1 MVILFFV
8 ILGAVNPKGFAG
20 HASKIFDFT
29 TVNFGWFYLLAMVFF
44 VSFCLYLACS
54 KYGRVKLGEDYDKP
68 EYSLF
73 SWISMLFATGFG
85 AGLVFWG
92 VAEPMTH
99 FAAPPYEGVEPRSAE
114 AARLAMRY
122 SFFNWGIHQW
132 SVFAIVGLVLAYQQ
146 FRKKESSL
154 ISSSLTG
161 LIGEKR
167 NHPFLRNMIDIL
179 AVIATVIGVATS
191 FGMAVLQINGGLS
204 YVFSFPN
211 NAWMQLTI
219 VAVMFLMY
227 LTSALTG
234 IDRGIRFLSN
244 LNMGIA
250 LTLMVFVLL
259 SGPTVFILNGLTLGI
274 GDYIQH
280 FVESSFY
287 IPPYSGDT
295 WVYDWTI
302 FYWSWVIAWSPF
314 VGSFVARISRGRTIR
329 EYVLGVMIVPP
340 SIALIWI
347 AVFGGT
353 SLHMDLF
360 YNQSIANAV
369 EKDVTFA
376 FFALL
381 EQMPF
386 PFILSVVAVFLIA
399 VFIITSADS
408 ATFVLG
414 MMTSGG
420 NPDPSILS
428 KLIWGT
434 LMAAITAVL
443 IISSGLDGL
452 QTAALISALPFT
464 VILILMSLSLIKS
477 LRKENV

>member
-1 MVILFFV
+1 M
-8 ILGAVNPKGFAG
+8 
-20 HASKIFDFT
+20 
-29 TVNFGWFYLLAMVFF
+29 
-44 VSFCLYLACS
+44 
-54 KYGRVKLGEDYDKP
+54 
-68 EYSLF
+68 
-73 SWISMLFATGFG
+73 
-85 AGLVFWG
+85 
-92 VAEPMTH
+92 
-99 FAAPPYEGVEPRSAE
+99 
-114 AARLAMRY
+114 
-122 SFFNWGIHQW
+122 
-132 SVFAIVGLVLAYQQ
+132 
-146 FRKKESSL
+146 
-154 ISSSLTG
+154 
-161 LIGEKR
+161 
-167 NHPFLRNMIDIL
+167 DIA

-204 YVFSFPN
+204 YVFSLPN
-211 NAWMQLTI
+211 NAWMQLII

-227 LTSALTG
+227 ITSALTG

-250 LTLMVFVLL
+250 LALMLFVLFT
-259 SGPTVFILNGLTLGI
+259 GPTVFILNGLTLGV

-287 IPPYSGDT
+287 IPPYQGDT

-314 VGSFVARISRGRTIR
+314 VGSFVARISKGRTIR
-329 EYVLGVMIVPP
+329 EYVFGVMIVPP
-340 SIALIWI
+340 AIALVWI

-360 YNQSIANAV
+360 KHQAIASAV
-369 EKDVTFA
+369 EKDVTTA

-386 PFILSVVAVFLIA
+386 PFLLSVIAIVLIA
-399 VFIITSADS
+399 IFIVTSADS

-420 NPDPSILS
+420 NPDPSILRRF
-428 KLIWGT
+428 IWGT

-443 IISSGLDGL
+443 IISSGLEGL
-452 QTAALISALPFT
+452 QTAALISALPFAI
-464 VILILMSLSLIKS
+464 ILILMSFSLIKS
-477 LRKENV
+477 LRQEKN